1 MKLPLSWLKEFV
13 PIEAGADE
21 ISHRLSVAGLE
32 VESIER
38 LRPAFAGVTVG
49 RVLTVDRHPNADRLS
64 LCEVDAGEF
73 GRFRVVCGAPNVRPG
88 MVAPFARVGA
98 RLGGARTSAA
108 AAESLDEV
116 APLQAAEIRGVRSE
130 GMLCSGREL
139 GLSEDHSG
147 ILELE
152 PDAPLGGDLAG
163 YLELDETVFDIAI
176 TPNRGD
182 CLSILGLARE
192 VAAGVAPSGAAAD

>member
-13 PIEAGADE
+13 PIEAGTDD

-32 VESIER
+32 VENMER

-73 GRFRVVCGAPNVRPG
+73 GPFQGRVRSAQCT
-88 MVAPFARVGA
+88 ARD
-98 RLGGARTSAA
+98 GGAVCTRRGTAGRIAHGCAA
-108 AAESLDEV
+108 AQSLDEV

-139 GLSEDHSG
+139 GLSEDHG
-147 ILELE
+147 I
-152 PDAPLGGDLAG
+152 
-163 YLELDETVFDIAI
+163 
-176 TPNRGD
+176 
-182 CLSILGLARE
+182 
-192 VAAGVAPSGAAAD
+192 